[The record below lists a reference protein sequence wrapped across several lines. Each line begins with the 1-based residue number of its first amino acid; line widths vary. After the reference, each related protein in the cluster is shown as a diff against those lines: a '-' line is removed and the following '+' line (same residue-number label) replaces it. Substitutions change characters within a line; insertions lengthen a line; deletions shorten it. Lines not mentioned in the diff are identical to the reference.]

1 MRAIMAILFINIAWC
16 DSIDSEIIKDIDFYQ
31 SIEIVK
37 EDNEVPLDLLAQIFS
52 MEKINKDSKKTEDAL
67 ELKK

>member
-31 SIEIVK
+31 NIEIVK
-37 EDNEVPLDLLAQIFS
+37 EDNEVPLDLLALIFS